1 MSAVVKDSI
10 AKLNQEQGKPW
21 RLPRDN
27 RETFTMAIHVNL
39 RFVKCNWKLGKDAKK
54 KKTTTKYWNQGWWEE
69 EAWRKWKSKCLAR
82 LRKPECVVDIEIK
95 GPY

>member
-54 KKTTTKYWNQGWWEE
+54 KNNNKILEPRLVGRGSLTKM
-69 EAWRKWKSKCLAR
+69 
-82 LRKPECVVDIEIK
+82 EIQVF
-95 GPY
+95 G

>member
-27 RETFTMAIHVNL
+27 RETFTMAIHVIL

-54 KKTTTKYWNQGWWEE
+54 KQQQNIGTKAGGK
-69 EAWRKWKSKCLAR
+69 RKLDENGNRNVWL
-82 LRKPECVVDIEIK
+82 
-95 GPY
+95 G

>member
-27 RETFTMAIHVNL
+27 RETFTMAIHVIL

-54 KKTTTKYWNQGWWEE
+54 NNNKILEPRLVGRGSLTKME
-69 EAWRKWKSKCLAR
+69 
-82 LRKPECVVDIEIK
+82 IEMF
-95 GPY
+95 G